1 MYIYSKSVHT
11 NACNKQSDV
20 CYLSYFH
27 VHTAINI
34 LRCFGYPR
42 EHNFGLVLILSPT
55 GCVYFPQSC
64 RNTHLPHF
72 LDCLLNT
79 TLIPCLLVCFLSI
92 LHERVCDY
100 SGVQSS
106 VTGILRMGDMNIH
119 ITWLTHVRTGPKK
132 KKSRPALATR
142 DYRKSWRQTVL
153 RDPFQVTCCGNIFCQ
168 LCIKRV
174 QADKKSCP
182 TCNEADF
189 GVFPDKR
196 LRRSLYA
203 FQVRCVHQKS
213 GCEWI
218 GELGELDGHLNL
230 NLELGRQLVGCEFA
244 SVASTSSVAMCML
257 TKTNLAPSVL
267 SAVTTARTIVLG
279 TKT

>member
-27 VHTAINI
+27 VHTATNI

-55 GCVYFPQSC
+55 GCTEGCVYFPQSC

-132 KKSRPALATR
+132 KNR
-142 DYRKSWRQTVL
+142 DTDTYVRELMVRRRTTAVNV
-153 RDPFQVTCCGNIFCQ
+153 PV
-168 LCIKRV
+168 
-174 QADKKSCP
+174 AP
-182 TCNEADF
+182 TC
-189 GVFPDKR
+189 
-196 LRRSLYA
+196 
-203 FQVRCVHQKS
+203 
-213 GCEWI
+213 
-218 GELGELDGHLNL
+218 
-230 NLELGRQLVGCEFA
+230 
-244 SVASTSSVAMCML
+244 
-257 TKTNLAPSVL
+257 
-267 SAVTTARTIVLG
+267 
-279 TKT
+279 

>member
-55 GCVYFPQSC
+55 GCTEGCVYFPQSC

-92 LHERVCDY
+92 LHKRVCEY

-106 VTGILRMGDMNIH
+106 VTGILRMGNMNIH
-119 ITWLTHVRTGPKK
+119 ITWLTHVRTGPPPQKK
-132 KKSRPALATR
+132 KKSRSGLSGLGRT
-142 DYRKSWRQTVL
+142 T
-153 RDPFQVTCCGNIFCQ
+153 FQ
-168 LCIKRV
+168 RV
-174 QADKKSCP
+174 VGLVPRLHRHPRVAKWDRLSSH
-182 TCNEADF
+182 
-189 GVFPDKR
+189 VHSSMR
-196 LRRSLYA
+196 LRHKKTAHMGIPRSHSRSRL
-203 FQVRCVHQKS
+203 HK
-213 GCEWI
+213 
-218 GELGELDGHLNL
+218 
-230 NLELGRQLVGCEFA
+230 
-244 SVASTSSVAMCML
+244 
-257 TKTNLAPSVL
+257 
-267 SAVTTARTIVLG
+267 
-279 TKT
+279 

>member
-55 GCVYFPQSC
+55 GCTEGCVYFPQSC

-100 SGVQSS
+100 SRVQSS

-119 ITWLTHVRTGPKK
+119 ITWLTHVRTGPPPKK
-132 KKSRPALATR
+132 LPRSPVFSRSTNLESKLIEFFVFSTQ
-142 DYRKSWRQTVL
+142 SVL
-153 RDPFQVTCCGNIFCQ
+153 R
-168 LCIKRV
+168 
-174 QADKKSCP
+174 
-182 TCNEADF
+182 
-189 GVFPDKR
+189 VFN
-196 LRRSLYA
+196 RSLSI
-203 FQVRCVHQKS
+203 K
-213 GCEWI
+213 
-218 GELGELDGHLNL
+218 LGIWVVVYD
-230 NLELGRQLVGCEFA
+230 
-244 SVASTSSVAMCML
+244 
-257 TKTNLAPSVL
+257 
-267 SAVTTARTIVLG
+267 
-279 TKT
+279 

>member
-11 NACNKQSDV
+11 NAC
-20 CYLSYFH
+20 
-27 VHTAINI
+27 INI

-55 GCVYFPQSC
+55 GCTEGCVYFPQSC

-106 VTGILRMGDMNIH
+106 ATGILRMGDMNIH

-132 KKSRPALATR
+132 KKKITVRRGHGRATTCELYAKIIAESELLQPALNEFCFQHWSRGRRTCGTGSGAPACDHVRPPATT
-142 DYRKSWRQTVL
+142 Y
-153 RDPFQVTCCGNIFCQ
+153 
-168 LCIKRV
+168 
-174 QADKKSCP
+174 
-182 TCNEADF
+182 
-189 GVFPDKR
+189 
-196 LRRSLYA
+196 
-203 FQVRCVHQKS
+203 
-213 GCEWI
+213 
-218 GELGELDGHLNL
+218 
-230 NLELGRQLVGCEFA
+230 
-244 SVASTSSVAMCML
+244 
-257 TKTNLAPSVL
+257 
-267 SAVTTARTIVLG
+267 
-279 TKT
+279 